1 VKEIPQIVAILNI
14 TQDSFSDGGRYLS
27 SESAIEHA
35 HQLTRDGADILE
47 LGPASSHP
55 DAQPVSAEE
64 QIARLG
70 PVLDAFE
77 DATIPISIDATDP
90 KVIHFALHSRAAM
103 LNDVRGFGDASLY
116 PELASSSASLVVVH
130 SLMARERAVRG
141 AASVGQVLESIDRF
155 FGIRLDELVRAGV
168 HEDRLIVDPGMG
180 FFLGSNERASLAV
193 IRGIEALRHR
203 FGRPVFISVS
213 RKSFLQKITGR
224 PLEEIGAATL
234 AAELFAV
241 MQGASYIRTHE
252 PRALRDALA
261 VLRLLEEKD

>member
-1 VKEIPQIVAILNI
+1 MNQAPQIVAILNV
-14 TQDSFSDGGRYLS
+14 TQDSFSDGGRYLA

-35 HQLTRDGADILE
+35 RQLIRDGADILE

-77 DATIPISIDATDP
+77 DATIPISIDATNSE
-90 KVIHFALHSRAAM
+90 VIRFALRSRAVM

-116 PELASSSASLVVVH
+116 PELAEASASLVVVH
-130 SLMARERAVRG
+130 SLLARERAVRD
-141 AASVGQVLESIDRF
+141 AASVGHVLESIDRF
-155 FGIRLDELVRAGV
+155 FSARLDELVRAGV

-180 FFLGSNERASLAV
+180 FFLGSNEKASLAV
-193 IRGIEALRHR
+193 LRGIEVLRRR

-241 MQGASYIRTHE
+241 TQGASYIRTHE
-252 PRALRDALA
+252 PRPLRDALA

>member
-1 VKEIPQIVAILNI
+1 VNQVPQIVAILNI
-14 TQDSFSDGGRYLS
+14 TQDSFSDGGRYLA

-35 HQLTRDGADILE
+35 HQLIRDGADILE

-64 QIARLG
+64 QIERLG

-77 DATIPISIDATDP
+77 DATLPISIDATDRE
-90 KVIHFALHSRAAM
+90 VIRFALRSRAAI

-116 PELASSSASLVVVH
+116 PELAGTSASLVVVH
-130 SLMARERAVRG
+130 SLLARERAVRD
-141 AASVGQVLESIDRF
+141 AASVGHVLESIDRF
-155 FGIRLDELVRAGV
+155 FDVRLDELVRAGV

-180 FFLGSNERASLAV
+180 FFLGTNERASLAV
-193 IRGIEALRHR
+193 LRGIEALRRR

-224 PLEEIGAATL
+224 PIEEIGAATL

-241 MQGASYIRTHE
+241 TQGASYIRTHE

-261 VLRLLEEKD
+261 VLRLLEKED

>member
-1 VKEIPQIVAILNI
+1 MNQLPQIVAILNV
-14 TQDSFSDGGRYLS
+14 TQDSFSDGGRYLA
-27 SESAIEHA
+27 SESAVEHA
-35 HQLTRDGADILE
+35 HQLTREGADLLE
-47 LGPASSHP
+47 IGPASSHP
-55 DAQPVSAEE
+55 DALPVSAEE

-77 DATIPISIDATDP
+77 DATIPISIDATNRE
-90 KVIHFALHSRAAM
+90 VIRFALRSKATM

-116 PELASSSASLVVVH
+116 PELAEASASLVVVH
-130 SLMARERAVRG
+130 SLLGREHAERD
-141 AASVGQVLESIDRF
+141 AASVGHVLESIDRF
-155 FGIRLDELVRAGV
+155 FGHRLDELVRAGV

-193 IRGIEALRHR
+193 LRGIEALRSR

-224 PLEEIGAATL
+224 PPEEIGAATL

-241 MQGASYIRTHE
+241 TQGASYIRTHE